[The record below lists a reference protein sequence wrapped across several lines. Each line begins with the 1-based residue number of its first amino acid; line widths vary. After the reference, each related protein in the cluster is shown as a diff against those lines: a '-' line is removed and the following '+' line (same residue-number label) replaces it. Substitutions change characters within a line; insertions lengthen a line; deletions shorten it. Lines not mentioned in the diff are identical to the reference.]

1 MRIINVDLFD
11 CPTSKDAIC
20 VTTNAVVK
28 SNGCAVMGAG
38 IAKIFAL
45 KFPDLPAILA
55 QKLQGGNHAYYLK
68 DVVLPDKS
76 TYAILSFPTKNDWRN
91 PSDLQLILRSCNEL
105 TAIVEAFNINN
116 CYIPLPG
123 CGYGQLDPDE
133 VIPAISNILND
144 KFVLVLH

>member
-1 MRIINVDLFD
+1 MRTIQGDLFT
-11 CPTSKDAIC
+11 CPKANDAIC
-20 VTTNAVVK
+20 VTTNGIVK
-28 SNGCAVMGAG
+28 SNGLAVMGKG

-45 KFPDLPAILA
+45 QFPDLPAILA

-68 DVVLPDKS
+68 DISLSDNS

-105 TAIVEAFNINN
+105 TVIVNEHNIHN

-123 CGYGQLDPDE
+123 CACGQLNPND